1 MFEFIVGLVSLAA
14 LIAFFYIASK
24 VGKLDKMEKLQR
36 QQLNIQQ
43 HSFYF
48 QIMPLD
54 LPEDYINR
62 LREQGLISNTM
73 EKELIEKKSQSEGS
87 TTAS

>member
-62 LREQGLISNTM
+62 LREQGLISKTM